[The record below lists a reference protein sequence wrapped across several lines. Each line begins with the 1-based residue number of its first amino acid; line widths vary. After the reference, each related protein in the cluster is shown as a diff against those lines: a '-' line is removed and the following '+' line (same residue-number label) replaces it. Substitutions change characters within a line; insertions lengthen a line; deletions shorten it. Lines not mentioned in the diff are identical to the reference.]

1 MKKRWFFSFGHVE
14 WVKSYTFSF
23 SNKTFLSFLFLLS
36 LCLCVS
42 LWKMSAVGS
51 YFDKIEQNKMLEEEN
66 RILKSQLSEFNQ
78 AIDSVKSKLG
88 AIRSWETQIRK
99 QRNFKPVDPQIRQ
112 MGIGGVPSLDSA
124 TSKLPSE
131 LRLDCAFLKLQL
143 EQLTARVELETEL
156 MSELKKNSEFRK
168 DMYDNTPTIYP
179 VYGYVT
185 SPYGYR
191 VHPILGRKIFHEGID
206 IANRKGTSVHATAD
220 GVVIMSKT
228 TDSGSFGKNI
238 IIRHKYGFS
247 TRYAHL
253 SEVLAERG
261 QKIKKGEIIGF
272 MGSTGRSTGSHLH
285 YEVRRYGR
293 YRDPEPYLSK
303 STDLNL
309 AAK

>member
-14 WVKSYTFSF
+14 RAKNYTFAF
-23 SNKTFLSFLFLLS
+23 SNKVLLSFAFLLFLVLAFGI
-36 LCLCVS
+36 
-42 LWKMSAVGS
+42 WKASAIGL
-51 YFDKIEQNKMLEEEN
+51 YFDKIAQQKKLEKEN
-66 RILKSQLSEFNQ
+66 RILRSQLSEFNQ
-78 AIDSVKSKLG
+78 VLDSVKGQLG
-88 AIRSWETQIRK
+88 AIRAWESEIRE

-112 MGIGGVPSLDSA
+112 MGIGGVPTLDSA
-124 TSKLPSE
+124 TSELNSD

-143 EQLTARVELETEL
+143 EELTAKVNLEVDL
-156 MSELKKNSEFRK
+156 MSELKKNSDFRR

-191 VHPILGRKIFHEGID
+191 IHPILGKKIFHEGID
-206 IANRKGTSVHATAD
+206 IANKTGTFVHATAD
-220 GVVIMSKT
+220 GVIIRSKV
-228 TDSGSFGKNI
+228 DGKGSFGNNV

-253 SEVLAERG
+253 SKVLVKRW
-261 QKIKKGEIIGF
+261 QRVKKGDVIGY

-293 YRDPEPYLSK
+293 YRDPEPYLIK

-309 AAK
+309 ASK